1 MQIHGPPRKIYCIHQ
16 DLCLHLIGTQ
26 LNKKKKKVT
35 MLKQNLK
42 KKKSKYIGL
51 IREILCAAMNSGL
64 ASFSERISPCDGKDC
79 PENLQGSSSQ
89 KSLSQ

>member
-1 MQIHGPPRKIYCIHQ
+1 
-16 DLCLHLIGTQ
+16 
-26 LNKKKKKVT
+26 
-35 MLKQNLK
+35 MLKKNLK
-42 KKKSKYIGL
+42 KKKKSNYIGL